1 MGDDHAPAG
10 NVGRDLRQAL
20 GDVLVGQAVEAVAPD
35 AFGMK
40 LVRDRIMVRKRVV
53 IAVKG
58 SVEAGHLRQR
68 REIASEASGSARG
81 YAADAAAPAQT

>member
-35 AFGMK
+35 AFGME
-40 LVRDRIMVRKRVV
+40 LVRDRIMVRQRVV

-58 SVEAGHLRQR
+58 RIEAGDLRQR
-68 REIASEASGSARG
+68 REVRSAAS
-81 YAADAAAPAQT
+81 